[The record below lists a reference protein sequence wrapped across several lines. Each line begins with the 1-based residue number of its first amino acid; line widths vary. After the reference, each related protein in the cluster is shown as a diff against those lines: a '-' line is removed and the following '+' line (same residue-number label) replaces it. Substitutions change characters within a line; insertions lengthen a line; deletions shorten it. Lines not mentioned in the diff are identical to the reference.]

1 MRSLAF
7 EQVNPMAS
15 VLGAQQFLSMGW
27 PGQQAAATGWGGGV
41 PGWGNAGGMAMM
53 GWPAA
58 AVPPAAPQQ
67 PGFGGNPNLGQP
79 TTPPPAQLFGGGMP
93 GGFQPGLGH
102 SMPHQAQAPFMQPP
116 NGMLVTAAQ
125 FQPGYAGLQHIPGVD
140 ASSMGAAIAQPPF
153 QVQQAQHAQQARA
166 AQGLAVAQGAVA
178 ATAGDP
184 TAAVDPAGGLGTVAG
199 AIMQANRGS
208 AEPLRA
214 KAEELTGEAKP
225 AGGSHRR
232 GRSRP
237 GSTANTGS
245 GDGVVPQSPGSG
257 GGGAGAQKAPPT
269 RAASRRQRSRLSAAS
284 AGEVNDAGADS
295 RSPQETLKL
304 SQAGVRT
311 QVWHPWHAKDTV
323 PQFECIPDPE
333 VAIPARFARRTQ
345 PAFVQRIPV
354 CASAVSNATA
364 CQIQIPASRRRAAP
378 RQDRSRRSGRRSGSG
393 GRPLPRLRPTR
404 RRPRRCRC
412 RPCRWVAASPYNSL
426 HGPISS

>member
-1 MRSLAF
+1 
-7 EQVNPMAS
+7 MAS

-58 AVPPAAPQQ
+58 AVPGAPQQ
-67 PGFGGNPNLGQP
+67 PGFAANPNIAQSV
-79 TTPPPAQLFGGGMP
+79 TPPPPQLFGGGMP
-93 GGFQPGLGH
+93 GAFQPGLGH
-102 SMPHQAQAPFMQPP
+102 HMPHQAQAPFMQPP

-140 ASSMGAAIAQPPF
+140 ASSMGTAIAQPPF
-153 QVQQAQHAQQARA
+153 QPQHAQQAQQAVAAAALAAA
-166 AQGLAVAQGAVA
+166 AQGLATT
-178 ATAGDP
+178 TAGDP
-184 TAAVDPAGGLGTVAG
+184 TVAVDPAGGPGTVAG

-214 KAEELTGEAKP
+214 KAEAITGEAKP

-245 GDGVVPQSPGSG
+245 GDGVVPQSPADG
-257 GGGAGAQKAPPT
+257 GGGNGAAQKAPPT

-304 SQAGVRT
+304 SQARILLRIQMCGILSD
-311 QVWHPWHAKDTV
+311 AK
-323 PQFECIPDPE
+323 PFPPLIQCIPDPWE
-333 VAIPARFARRTQ
+333 PSVLIVSLAERNLPSVRARPT
-345 PAFVQRIPV
+345 
-354 CASAVSNATA
+354 CATA
-364 CQIQIPASRRRAAP
+364 YSGMQSHP
-378 RQDRSRRSGRRSGSG
+378 RPD
-393 GRPLPRLRPTR
+393 P
-404 RRPRRCRC
+404 
-412 RPCRWVAASPYNSL
+412 
-426 HGPISS
+426 